1 MGRDQLR
8 SRSIALNNS
17 LFGRDQLISRSI
29 ALNNPLLHQI
39 NVIKWC
45 QVNNPSKASLM
56 LSSIWKWI
64 NRANRPHFTIEFDHL
79 IVISAR
85 ISLEIYFIISICIEL
100 NVIIN
105 IIVWTYQLN
114 IVKILISSVAF
125 RYYRTLHDNIQLRDC
140 NIVCTKV

>member
-64 NRANRPHFTIEFDHL
+64 NRATARPIDHL

-85 ISLEIYFIISICIEL
+85 ISLEIYFIILICIEF
-100 NVIIN
+100 NVIKN

-114 IVKILISSVAF
+114 LDIE
-125 RYYRTLHDNIQLRDC
+125 QLQKYLFHLLLSD
-140 NIVCTKV
+140 ITEHYMTI